1 MRLGR
6 HIAAV
11 ASVLLLASGLSACGT
26 EDPQPASSAGA
37 GDAAAFPA
45 VIEHKYGTTTVPAE
59 PKRIVVVG
67 LVEQDALLALGVTPV
82 ATTEWWGEQPG
93 AIWPWA
99 KDELGGNPVPQV
111 LKPTDGIEI
120 EKVLALNPD
129 LVLGVY
135 SGMTK
140 EEYDKL
146 SARVPTIAEA
156 KGVIDFG
163 ASWQELTRI
172 VGAAVG
178 KKAEAEKVISDV
190 EARFAAARQ
199 ANPAFAGKV
208 GAVVTYYQGIYVYGS
223 QDARGRFL
231 KDLGFALPTGL
242 DALTGT
248 EFGVTLSP
256 EKTNLVDTDV
266 LLWLID
272 SYDKDKAT
280 IHANPLYAALGVKK
294 DGRDVFLENNEDLG
308 AALSFITPLSLPYLL
323 DNLVPQMAAAID
335 GDPATEVRRA
345 EA

>member
-11 ASVLLLASGLSACGT
+11 AGLLVLASGLSACAD
-26 EDPQPASSAGA
+26 EKSPEAAASSST
-37 GDAAAFPA
+37 AFPA

-67 LVEQDALLALGVTPV
+67 LVEQDALLALGVTPI
-82 ATTEWWGEQPG
+82 ATTEWWGEHPG
-93 AIWPWA
+93 ALWPWA
-99 KDELGGNPVPQV
+99 KEKLGSNPVPQV

-129 LVLGVY
+129 LVLGAY

-146 SARVPTIAEA
+146 SARVPTIAQP

-163 ASWQELTRI
+163 TSWQDVTRI
-172 VGAAVG
+172 VGTAVG
-178 KKAEAEKVISDV
+178 KKAEADKVVSDV
-190 EARFAAARQ
+190 EAKFAAARE

-208 GAVVTYYQGIYVYGS
+208 AAVVTYYQGIYVYGS

-231 KDLGFALPTGL
+231 KDLGFKLPDGL

-256 EKTNLVDTDV
+256 EKTNLIDTDV
-266 LLWLID
+266 LVWLID
-272 SYDKDKAT
+272 DYAKDKASVQ
-280 IHANPLYAALGVKK
+280 ANPLYATLGVKTEA
-294 DGRDVFLENNEDLG
+294 RDVFLENNETLG
-308 AALSFITPLSLPYLL
+308 AATSFVTALSLPYVL

-335 GDPATEVRRA
+335 GNPATEVKRA
-345 EA
+345 A

>member
-1 MRLGR
+1 MTS
-6 HIAAV
+6 V
-11 ASVLLLASGLSACGT
+11 ALLAAGLSACGSD
-26 EDPQPASSAGA
+26 DPTDAAPAAGS
-37 GDAAAFPA
+37 AAAFPA

-67 LVEQDALLALGVTPV
+67 LVEQDALLALGITPV

-120 EKVLALNPD
+120 EKVLALDPD

-140 EEYDKL
+140 EEYEKL
-146 SARVPTIAEA
+146 SARVPTVPEP

-163 ASWQELTRI
+163 ASWQELTRV

-178 KKAEAEKVISDV
+178 KTAEAEKVISDI

-199 ANPAFAGKV
+199 ANPAFADKV
-208 GAVVTYYQGIYVYGS
+208 AAVVTYYQGIYVYGS

-231 KDLGFALPTGL
+231 KDLGFRLPDGL

-266 LLWLID
+266 LVWLID
-272 SYDKDKAT
+272 DYAKDRAS
-280 IHANPLYAALGVKK
+280 IHANPLYATLKVKSEA
-294 DGRDVFLENNEDLG
+294 RDVFLENGEVLG
-308 AALSFITPLSLPYLL
+308 AATSFITPLSLPYLL
-323 DNLVPQMAAAID
+323 DNLVPQMATAID
-335 GDPATEVRRA
+335 GDPATEVKRA
-345 EA
+345 PRQ